1 MTPTGRS
8 LALLREMN
16 YEAEVVERWNR
27 FSKTRHDLF
36 GCIDIVACHPDF
48 GILGVQATTTSNAA
62 AREKKALEEPRLLTW
77 LQAGGRF
84 SVHGWAKRG
93 AKGQRKLWTLSE
105 RKIDVGTLQAALEVR
120 VMVGNKGQCFHD
132 WVLDS
137 SLQLSKLIGSHCQVF
152 YCTKCHETKRVIVE
166 AK

>member
-8 LALLREMN
+8 LALLREMG

-62 AREKKALEEPRLLTW
+62 AREKKSLAEPRLLTW

-105 RKIDVGTLQAALEVR
+105 RKIDLGTLQAHL
-120 VMVGNKGQCFHD
+120 
-132 WVLDS
+132 
-137 SLQLSKLIGSHCQVF
+137 
-152 YCTKCHETKRVIVE
+152 E